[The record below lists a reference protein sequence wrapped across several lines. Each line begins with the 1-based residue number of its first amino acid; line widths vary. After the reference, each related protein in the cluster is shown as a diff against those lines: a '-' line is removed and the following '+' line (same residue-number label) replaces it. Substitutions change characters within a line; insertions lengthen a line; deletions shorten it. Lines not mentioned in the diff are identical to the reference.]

1 MNDNVTVLPQQTF
14 RSLNVGDIKRNTGE
28 HKRKAFGANIKFKL
42 SNYLSPPK
50 YPIEEQDMYADY
62 TKEVEPIIPE
72 DDYFE
77 WYNEYISSEVLLSQD
92 VEHMRSDKVTS
103 RGKGDMG
110 NVTGVNNSNRILD
123 TCVYDVMS

>member
-14 RSLNVGDIKRNTGE
+14 RSLNVGDIKINTGE
-28 HKRKAFGANIKFKL
+28 HKRKAFDANIKFKL

-62 TKEVEPIIPE
+62 TKGVEPIIPE

-77 WYNEYISSEVLLSQD
+77 
-92 VEHMRSDKVTS
+92 
-103 RGKGDMG
+103 
-110 NVTGVNNSNRILD
+110 
-123 TCVYDVMS
+123 